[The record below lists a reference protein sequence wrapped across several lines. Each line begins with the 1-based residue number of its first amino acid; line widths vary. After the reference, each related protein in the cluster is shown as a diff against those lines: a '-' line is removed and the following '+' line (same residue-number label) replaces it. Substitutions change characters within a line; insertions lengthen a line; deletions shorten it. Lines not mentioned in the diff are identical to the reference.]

1 MADSSFENSRTS
13 FPRRVPNDTSVINY
27 NQLRS
32 DSIFP
37 DIGIQRV
44 TVETEP
50 EYAFLALYRRERAVA
65 GWSPDSN
72 PSRIRAFFVGFQFL

>member
-1 MADSSFENSRTS
+1 MADSSFEISRTS

-32 DSIFP
+32 DSTLP

-50 EYAFLALYRRERAVA
+50 EY
-65 GWSPDSN
+65 D
-72 PSRIRAFFVGFQFL
+72 FFGVVSTRTSGGRLEPTIESE